1 MTWWLSW
8 MGTIEFNRVSQR
20 MLTWTTWISR
30 IYYISSDSM
39 YNSKDMVRIIISFIS
54 FIYLMLYNKM
64 NAVNSVEVTS
74 QSCYRMERC
83 YRMEQC
89 YRTAHWIR
97 LSGVLLPRG

>member
-1 MTWWLSW
+1 